1 MSLKSKLSRSELTIG
16 SWVTLGHPS
25 IAEIMAAAGFDWL
38 VLDMEHSVLELSEV
52 QSIIQVLDGK
62 QCPAI
67 VRLTS
72 NHPDQI
78 KRVMDAGATGVMVP
92 MIKSAADARAAVDGV
107 YYPPRGQRGVGLARA
122 QGYGASFQAYRQWL
136 EDNAVIV
143 VMIEHV
149 DAVKA
154 IDDILAVPGIDAYII
169 GPYDLSGSMGR
180 PGDFNHPDVQA
191 AIAQVLQAGQRA
203 QKPGGIHVIEPDP
216 EALQQ
221 RIQAGFNFLGYGLD
235 IRILDS
241 ICRNHLQSIRATLEN
256 IMKKFVIST
265 SSFDLDNNPAIQRL
279 LQNGF
284 QAITNPHRRK
294 LTEDEIIELLSMA
307 QVVGLIAGI
316 EPLTERVFQSASP
329 LKVISRCGAGMDSVD
344 LAAAQETWHC
354 GAEHAGSPRA
364 SGCRAD
370 DGIHTDSPA
379 PNQPN

>member
-1 MSLKSKLSRSELTIG
+1 MSLKSRLSRSELTIG

-92 MIKSAADARAAVDGV
+92 MIKSAADAKAAVDGV
-107 YYPPRGQRGVGLARA
+107 YYPPRGQRGV
-122 QGYGASFQAYRQWL
+122 
-136 EDNAVIV
+136 

-149 DAVKA
+149 DSVKA
-154 IDDILAVPGIDAYII
+154 IDSILAVPGIDAYII

-180 PGDFNHPDVQA
+180 PGDLNHPDVQA
-191 AIAQVLQAGQRA
+191 AIAQVLEAGRRA
-203 QKPGGIHVIEPDP
+203 NKPGGIHVIEPDP

-241 ICRNHLQSIRATLEN
+241 ICRTHLQSIRATL
-256 IMKKFVIST
+256 KT
-265 SSFDLDNNPAIQRL
+265 S
-279 LQNGF
+279 
-284 QAITNPHRRK
+284 
-294 LTEDEIIELLSMA
+294 
-307 QVVGLIAGI
+307 
-316 EPLTERVFQSASP
+316 
-329 LKVISRCGAGMDSVD
+329 
-344 LAAAQETWHC
+344 
-354 GAEHAGSPRA
+354 
-364 SGCRAD
+364 
-370 DGIHTDSPA
+370 
-379 PNQPN
+379 